1 MTRLGEFGTTGH
13 WERKRDGNSYVI
25 RLELFRDYNDRLLRR
40 TMRIWYPMTR
50 NGARFSAAKRWN
62 NAPRW
67 RSTVSLTN
75 GDNEA
80 CKILVT
86 CVERVQGVRGRV
98 EAREQWVARS
108 GVARGGGGGG
118 EKRVYFV
125 AFLAVPR
132 QWSVNV
138 ATGSQTTSCLMSQ
151 YNDGPRNST
160 KSKWMLPGG
169 SPTREMITSNITRDD
184 ESYAE
189 SIPVS
194 RTVPD
199 LSTRGK
205 FWIAFFFLLGTI
217 TITTFLVHSFFDP
230 LSRGFVNFFFGRR
243 ISIWDITWYFRVSM
257 KRKKREGMTDH
268 FLPSSYQFIPRSLCM
283 IIRGR
288 VKNHD
293 DTVISPV
300 NTVTESV
307 NNNP

>member
-1 MTRLGEFGTTGH
+1 MGRDFRQRNDGTMRLVDDRPFPSPTGTTRRVKFLSLVWNVCKVFG
-13 WERKRDGNSYVI
+13 DGWRHANNGWRVAVSREEEEEEGRSGFI
-25 RLELFRDYNDRLLRR
+25 SWHSSPFRD
-40 TMRIWYPMTR
+40 
-50 NGARFSAAKRWN
+50 NGALTLPPGHRRRPVSWASTMTGRGIQLRANGCYLADLPRERWSHRISRGTTKAMRRVSRF
-62 NAPRW
+62 
-67 RSTVSLTN
+67 
-75 GDNEA
+75 
-80 CKILVT
+80 
-86 CVERVQGVRGRV
+86 RGR
-98 EAREQWVARS
+98 
-108 GVARGGGGGG
+108 
-118 EKRVYFV
+118 FH
-125 AFLAVPR
+125 
-132 QWSVNV
+132 
-138 ATGSQTTSCLMSQ
+138 
-151 YNDGPRNST
+151 
-160 KSKWMLPGG
+160 
-169 SPTREMITSNITRDD
+169 
-184 ESYAE
+184 
-189 SIPVS
+189 
-194 RTVPD
+194 

-217 TITTFLVHSFFDP
+217 TITTFLVHSFSDP

>member
-1 MTRLGEFGTTGH
+1 
-13 WERKRDGNSYVI
+13 
-25 RLELFRDYNDRLLRR
+25 
-40 TMRIWYPMTR
+40 MTR

-151 YNDGPRNST
+151 YNDGRGIQLRANGCYLADLPRERWSHRISRGTT
-160 KSKWMLPGG
+160 KAM
-169 SPTREMITSNITRDD
+169 RR
-184 ESYAE
+184 
-189 SIPVS
+189 VS
-194 RTVPD
+194 RFRGRFH

-217 TITTFLVHSFFDP
+217 TITTFLVHSFSDP

-243 ISIWDITWYFRVSM
+243 ISIWDITWYFCVSM

>member
-1 MTRLGEFGTTGH
+1 
-13 WERKRDGNSYVI
+13 
-25 RLELFRDYNDRLLRR
+25 
-40 TMRIWYPMTR
+40 
-50 NGARFSAAKRWN
+50 
-62 NAPRW
+62 
-67 RSTVSLTN
+67 
-75 GDNEA
+75 
-80 CKILVT
+80 
-86 CVERVQGVRGRV
+86 
-98 EAREQWVARS
+98 
-108 GVARGGGGGG
+108 
-118 EKRVYFV
+118 
-125 AFLAVPR
+125 
-132 QWSVNV
+132 
-138 ATGSQTTSCLMSQ
+138 
-151 YNDGPRNST
+151 
-160 KSKWMLPGG
+160 MLPGG

-217 TITTFLVHSFFDP
+217 TITTFLVHSFSDP